1 MRGIFIVGLVGLIV
15 AAAPAAGQQAEC
27 RYTGGSSA
35 RLACYDKLTP
45 PLKAPP
51 AIYQSSTSK
60 SLHDQSVAEDA
71 RMKKAMDTICR
82 NC

>member
-1 MRGIFIVGLVGLIV
+1 M
-15 AAAPAAGQQAEC
+15 AQQTEC
-27 RYTGGSSA
+27 RYIAASSG

-45 PLKAPP
+45 PSKAPP
-51 AIYQSSTSK
+51 AVHESSTAK

>member
-1 MRGIFIVGLVGLIV
+1 MRGIFIVGLIL

-27 RYTGGSSA
+27 RYTEGSSA
-35 RLACYDKLTP
+35 RLACYDKLKP
-45 PLKAPP
+45 PSKAPP
-51 AIYQSSTSK
+51 AIHESSTAK